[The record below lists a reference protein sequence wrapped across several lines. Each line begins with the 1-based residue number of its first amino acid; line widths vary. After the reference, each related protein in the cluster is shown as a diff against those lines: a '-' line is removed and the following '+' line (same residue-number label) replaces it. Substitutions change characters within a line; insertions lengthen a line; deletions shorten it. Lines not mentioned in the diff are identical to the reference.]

1 MLTHPAFWEPKAL
14 PRVSKYMRTFTS
26 LVSDGLTL
34 VTHIRDDI
42 YMLALSSCADRAVM
56 TGGYVVN
63 IHQVLKS
70 RMERY

>member
-14 PRVSKYMRTFTS
+14 PRVSKYMTTFTS
-26 LVSDGLTL
+26 LVSDSLTL
-34 VTHIRDDI
+34 MTHIRDDI
-42 YMLALSSCADRAVM
+42 FVLALSSCGEKAVK
-56 TGGYVVN
+56 TNSYVVN